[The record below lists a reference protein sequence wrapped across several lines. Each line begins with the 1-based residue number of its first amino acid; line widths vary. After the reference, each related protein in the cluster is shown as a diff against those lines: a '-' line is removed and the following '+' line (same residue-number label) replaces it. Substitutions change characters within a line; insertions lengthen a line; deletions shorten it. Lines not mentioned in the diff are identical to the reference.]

1 MLTDDYYNEATKNA
15 AINNSNINN
24 NAKTGLLILG
34 LSLVG
39 VISFFGY
46 NFFQDSAIQKTKVMG
61 ISHTKSI
68 SQNDIDYA
76 AEIEKLDTPDIDG
89 EYSSQ
94 LVKYVNKEINQVSK
108 NRKDNKKDRWK
119 DLVEYVNIETNQI
132 SRNKEDTKKSRWKDI
147 IIIVKQGDT
156 LASLAKKYY
165 NNSTAY
171 DKIINNNRELTE
183 KSHVI
188 YPGQKLKISQPY

>member
-1 MLTDDYYNEATKNA
+1 MLSDSYTNDCYNEATKDA
-15 AINNSNINN
+15 LINN
-24 NAKTGLLILG
+24 NNIKNKTKTGLLILS

-39 VISFFGY
+39 VVSFFGY
-46 NFFQDSAIQKTKVMG
+46 NSLQNNSVKKTKVMG
-61 ISHTKSI
+61 VSHTKSI

-76 AEIEKLDTPDIDG
+76 AEIEKLDTPDMDG

-94 LVKYVNKEINQVSK
+94 LVEYVNKEINHVSK
-108 NRKDNKKDRWK
+108 NREDNRW
-119 DLVEYVNIETNQI
+119 
-132 SRNKEDTKKSRWKDI
+132 RDI
-147 IIIVKQGDT
+147 VVVVKQGDT

-165 NNSTAY
+165 NDSTAY
-171 DKIINNNRELTE
+171 DKIIKNNRELTE

>member
-15 AINNSNINN
+15 AINNNDIKNRT
-24 NAKTGLLILG
+24 KTSLLILS

-39 VISFFGY
+39 VVSFFGY
-46 NFFQDSAIQKTKVMG
+46 NFFQNNSIQETKVMG
-61 ISHTKSI
+61 VSHTKSV

-76 AEIEKLDTPDIDG
+76 AEIEKLDTPDMDG

-94 LVKYVNKEINQVSK
+94 LVKYVNKEINQASK
-108 NRKDNKKDRWK
+108 NKEDSKKDRWK
-119 DLVEYVNIETNQI
+119 DIVVV
-132 SRNKEDTKKSRWKDI
+132 
-147 IIIVKQGDT
+147 VKQGDT

-171 DKIINNNRELTE
+171 DKIINNNRELTD

-188 YPGQKLKISQPY
+188 YPGQKLRISQPY

>member
-1 MLTDDYYNEATKNA
+1 MLSDSYTDNYYNEATKNA
-15 AINNSNINN
+15 LINN
-24 NAKTGLLILG
+24 NNIKNKTKTGLLILS

-39 VISFFGY
+39 VVSFFGY
-46 NFFQDSAIQKTKVMG
+46 NFFQDSTIQKTKVMG
-61 ISHTKSI
+61 VSHTKPV

-94 LVKYVNKEINQVSK
+94 LVEYVNREINQVSK
-108 NRKDNKKDRWK
+108 NREDSKKDRWK
-119 DLVEYVNIETNQI
+119 DIVVV
-132 SRNKEDTKKSRWKDI
+132 
-147 IIIVKQGDT
+147 VKQGDT

-165 NNSTAY
+165 NDSTAY

-188 YPGQKLKISQPY
+188 YPGQKLRISQPY

>member
-15 AINNSNINN
+15 LINN
-24 NAKTGLLILG
+24 NNIKNKTKTGLLILS
-34 LSLVG
+34 LSLIG
-39 VISFFGY
+39 VVSFFGY

-61 ISHTKSI
+61 VSHTKPV

-76 AEIEKLDTPDIDG
+76 AEIEKLDTPDMDG

-94 LVKYVNKEINQVSK
+94 LVEYVNKEINQVSK
-108 NRKDNKKDRWK
+108 NREDSKKDRWK
-119 DLVEYVNIETNQI
+119 DIVVV
-132 SRNKEDTKKSRWKDI
+132 
-147 IIIVKQGDT
+147 VKQGDT

>member
-15 AINNSNINN
+15 AINNNDIKNRT
-24 NAKTGLLILG
+24 KTSLLILS

-39 VISFFGY
+39 VVSFFGY
-46 NFFQDSAIQKTKVMG
+46 NFFQNNSIQETKVMG
-61 ISHTKSI
+61 VSHTKSV

-76 AEIEKLDTPDIDG
+76 AEIEKLDTPDMDG

-94 LVKYVNKEINQVSK
+94 LVKYVNKEINQASK
-108 NRKDNKKDRWK
+108 NKEDSKKDRWK
-119 DLVEYVNIETNQI
+119 DIVVV
-132 SRNKEDTKKSRWKDI
+132 
-147 IIIVKQGDT
+147 VKQGDT

>member
-1 MLTDDYYNEATKNA
+1 MLSDSYTDNYYNEATKNA
-15 AINNSNINN
+15 LINN
-24 NAKTGLLILG
+24 NNIKNKTKTGLLILS

-39 VISFFGY
+39 VVSFFGY
-46 NFFQDSAIQKTKVMG
+46 NFFQDSTIQKTKVMG
-61 ISHTKSI
+61 VSHTKPVL
-68 SQNDIDYA
+68 QNDIDYA

-94 LVKYVNKEINQVSK
+94 LVEYVNREINQVSK
-108 NRKDNKKDRWK
+108 NREDSKKDRWK
-119 DLVEYVNIETNQI
+119 DIVVV
-132 SRNKEDTKKSRWKDI
+132 
-147 IIIVKQGDT
+147 VKQGDT

-165 NNSTAY
+165 NDSTAY

-188 YPGQKLKISQPY
+188 YPGQKLRISQPY

>member
-15 AINNSNINN
+15 AINNNNIKN
-24 NAKTGLLILG
+24 KTKTSLLILS
-34 LSLVG
+34 LSLIGIV
-39 VISFFGY
+39 SFFGY
-46 NFFQDSAIQKTKVMG
+46 NFFQDNSVQKTKVMG
-61 ISHTKSI
+61 VTHTKPV

-76 AEIEKLDTPDIDG
+76 AEIEKLDTPDMDG

-94 LVKYVNKEINQVSK
+94 LVEYVNKEINK
-108 NRKDNKKDRWK
+108 AKEDIKKDRWK
-119 DLVEYVNIETNQI
+119 DIVVV
-132 SRNKEDTKKSRWKDI
+132 
-147 IIIVKQGDT
+147 VKQGDT

-165 NNSTAY
+165 NDSTAY

-183 KSHVI
+183 KSHLI

>member
-1 MLTDDYYNEATKNA
+1 MLSDSYTDDYYNEATKNA
-15 AINNSNINN
+15 LINN
-24 NAKTGLLILG
+24 NNIKNKTKTGLLMLS

-39 VISFFGY
+39 VVSFFGY
-46 NFFQDSAIQKTKVMG
+46 NFFQDNSVQKTKVMG
-61 ISHTKSI
+61 VSHTKPV

-94 LVKYVNKEINQVSK
+94 LVKYVNQEINQASK
-108 NRKDNKKDRWK
+108 NREDSKKDRWK
-119 DLVEYVNIETNQI
+119 DIVVV
-132 SRNKEDTKKSRWKDI
+132 
-147 IIIVKQGDT
+147 VKQGDT

-171 DKIINNNRELTE
+171 DKIINNNSELTE

-188 YPGQKLKISQPY
+188 YPGQKLRISQPY

>member
-15 AINNSNINN
+15 AINNNNIKN
-24 NAKTGLLILG
+24 KTKTSLLILS
-34 LSLVG
+34 LSLIGIV
-39 VISFFGY
+39 SFFGY
-46 NFFQDSAIQKTKVMG
+46 NFFQDNSVQKTKVMG
-61 ISHTKSI
+61 VTHTKPV

-76 AEIEKLDTPDIDG
+76 AEIEKLDTPDMDG

-94 LVKYVNKEINQVSK
+94 LVEYVNKEINK
-108 NRKDNKKDRWK
+108 AKEDIKKDRWK
-119 DLVEYVNIETNQI
+119 DIVVV
-132 SRNKEDTKKSRWKDI
+132 
-147 IIIVKQGDT
+147 VKQGDT

-165 NNSTAY
+165 NDSTAY

-188 YPGQKLKISQPY
+188 YPGQKLRISQPY

>member
-1 MLTDDYYNEATKNA
+1 MLNDSYTDDYYNEATKNA
-15 AINNSNINN
+15 LINN
-24 NAKTGLLILG
+24 NNIKNKTKTGLLILS

-39 VISFFGY
+39 VVSFFGY
-46 NFFQDSAIQKTKVMG
+46 NFFQDSAIQQTKVMG
-61 ISHTKSI
+61 VSHTKPV

-76 AEIEKLDTPDIDG
+76 AEIEKLDTPDMDG

-108 NRKDNKKDRWK
+108 NREDTKKDRWK
-119 DLVEYVNIETNQI
+119 DLVEYVNIETNQM
-132 SRNKEDTKKSRWKDI
+132 SKKNRWKDI
-147 IIIVKQGDT
+147 VVVVKQGDT

-188 YPGQKLKISQPY
+188 YPGQKLRISQPY

>member
-1 MLTDDYYNEATKNA
+1 MLSDSYTDDYYNEATKDA
-15 AINNSNINN
+15 LINN
-24 NAKTGLLILG
+24 NNIKNKTKTGLLMLS

-39 VISFFGY
+39 VVSFFGY
-46 NFFQDSAIQKTKVMG
+46 NSLQNNSVQKTKVMG
-61 ISHTKSI
+61 ISHTKPV

-76 AEIEKLDTPDIDG
+76 AEIEKLDTPDMDG

-94 LVKYVNKEINQVSK
+94 LVEYVNKEVNQASQ
-108 NRKDNKKDRWK
+108 NREDIKKDRW
-119 DLVEYVNIETNQI
+119 
-132 SRNKEDTKKSRWKDI
+132 RDI
-147 IIIVKQGDT
+147 VVVVKQGDT

-165 NNSTAY
+165 NDSTAY

-183 KSHVI
+183 KSHLI

>member
-1 MLTDDYYNEATKNA
+1 MFNDSLTDDSYAEATKNA
-15 AINNSNINN
+15 AINNNNIKNN
-24 NAKTGLLILG
+24 TKTTLLILS

-46 NFFQDSAIQKTKVMG
+46 NFLQDNSVQKTKVMG
-61 ISHTKSI
+61 VSHTKSV

-94 LVKYVNKEINQVSK
+94 LVEYVNKEINQASK
-108 NRKDNKKDRWK
+108 NEEDTKKDRWK
-119 DLVEYVNIETNQI
+119 DIVV
-132 SRNKEDTKKSRWKDI
+132 
-147 IIIVKQGDT
+147 IVKQGDT
-156 LASLAKKYY
+156 LATLAKRYY
-165 NNSTAY
+165 NDSTAY
-171 DKIINNNRELTE
+171 DKIINNNHELTE

-188 YPGQKLKISQPY
+188 YPGQKLRISQPY